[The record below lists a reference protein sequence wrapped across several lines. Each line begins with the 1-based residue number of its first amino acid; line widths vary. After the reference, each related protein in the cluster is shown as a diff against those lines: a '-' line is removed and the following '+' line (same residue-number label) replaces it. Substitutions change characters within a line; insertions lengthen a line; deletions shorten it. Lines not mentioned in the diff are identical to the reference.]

1 MNNFFTYL
9 NVAIGASF
17 IYLILS
23 LLISELQENITGI
36 LELRARNLKSSLINL
51 LEGKTRANTPENSE
65 IIRAL
70 YNTSVIKSINQ
81 GNKDSKGPSYI
92 PKELFSTAIV
102 EVLKTRYDLK
112 IEKQDDINTIANK
125 IDDKIY
131 EYQGIIP
138 DGNEGNI
145 PSNPDYAANINASSD
160 ILLGDP
166 LPVDDAIAQASPE
179 TPIPIEEQSL
189 LVEPPV
195 ESTFESTFESTIEP
209 TTVNSD
215 GSGSFAISPETIAP
229 EISPPVPRKD
239 PTLNTTPSVIT
250 PKDSDI
256 HLLTNLSTLAR
267 RIQSQVDNQEVKLVE
282 FQQGLADWF
291 DQSMVRAGGTYK
303 RNAKLY
309 SFCLGLLVAVLA
321 NVDSITMIDR
331 LYKNQS
337 LSDTATQLAN
347 QVVQNNPQAIT
358 NLNKAN
364 NAQER
369 NKAIQPVKENIN
381 VVVDQISVFPI
392 GWNLPKDAQV
402 PPLAWLSRL
411 VGWFISAI
419 AFSMGAPFWFEIL
432 SKFMNVRNAGQRP
445 STGDTDTPRS

>member
-1 MNNFFTYL
+1 VNNFFTYL

-92 PKELFSTAIV
+92 PKELFSTAMV

-131 EYQGIIP
+131 EYQSIIP
-138 DGNEGNI
+138 AGNEGTI
-145 PSNPDYAANINASSD
+145 PSNPDYVANPSASFD
-160 ILLGDP
+160 IPLGDP
-166 LPVDDAIAQASPE
+166 LPVADEIAQASPE
-179 TPIPIEEQSL
+179 TPVPIEEQSPS
-189 LVEPPV
+189 VEPV
-195 ESTFESTFESTIEP
+195 EP
-209 TTVNSD
+209 TTLNPD
-215 GSGSFAISPETIAP
+215 GSGSFAISPDFSGTVPLAS
-229 EISPPVPRKD
+229 EISPPVPRED
-239 PTLNTTPSVIT
+239 PTLNTTPSVTI

-282 FQQGLADWF
+282 FQKGLADWF

-309 SFCLGLLVAVLA
+309 SFCLGLLVAILA

-347 QVVQNNPQAIT
+347 QVIQNNPQAIT

-381 VVVDQISVFPI
+381 VVVDQISNFPI
-392 GWNLPKDAQV
+392 GWNLPKDMNIS
-402 PPLAWLSRL
+402 PLAWLSRL
-411 VGWFISAI
+411 LGWFISAI

-445 STGDTDTPRS
+445 STGDTDAPRS

>member
-1 MNNFFTYL
+1 VNNFFTYL

-81 GNKDSKGPSYI
+81 GKKDSKGPSYI

-112 IEKQDDINTIANK
+112 IEKEDDINTIANK

-131 EYQGIIP
+131 EYQGMNP
-138 DGNEGNI
+138 SGNDGNI
-145 PSNPDYAANINASSD
+145 PSNPDSVASTSASSD
-160 ILLGDP
+160 IPLGDP

-179 TPIPIEEQSL
+179 TPVLIEESPI
-189 LVEPPV
+189 VEPLGETTMEP
-195 ESTFESTFESTIEP
+195 TIEP
-209 TTVNSD
+209 TMLNSD
-215 GSGSFAISPETIAP
+215 GSSSFAISPDFSDTVPIAP
-229 EISPPVPRKD
+229 EISLPVPRKD
-239 PTLNTTPSVIT
+239 PTLNTTPSVTI

-267 RIQSQVDNQEVKLVE
+267 RIQTQVDDQEVKLIE
-282 FQQGLADWF
+282 FQKGLADWF

-347 QVVQNNPQAIT
+347 QVIQNNSQAIN

-369 NKAIQPVKENIN
+369 NKAIQPIKENIN
-381 VVVDQISVFPI
+381 VVVDQISAFPI
-392 GWNLPKDAQV
+392 GWNLPKDFNV
-402 PPLAWLSRL
+402 SLPAWLTRI
-411 VGWFISAI
+411 VGWLISAL
-419 AFSMGAPFWFEIL
+419 AFSMGAPFWFELL
-432 SKFMNVRNAGQRP
+432 SKFMNVRNAGQKP
-445 STGDTDTPRS
+445 STGDTDAPRS